1 MTNFTTEDM
10 IRFLYNELQ
19 QEAADEFNEALAKDW
34 NLKERFKALQE
45 AMTGLEGV
53 QFSPSNKVL
62 DSIMHYAE
70 DKSLTKSH

>member
-19 QEAADEFNEALAKDW
+19 QEAANEFNEALAKDW

-53 QFSPSNKVL
+53 QFSPSSKVL
-62 DSIMHYAE
+62 DNIMHYAE
-70 DKSLTKSH
+70 EKTLTKSH